1 MHLIL
6 SGTCLLFIALVTRTN
21 IVNYFCQIGL
31 LGLVELGWMETL
43 STIEMEEIDYQDYVE
58 SADKYGNI
66 YFRLPWEN

>member
-6 SGTCLLFIALVTRTN
+6 CGTCLLFIALVTRTN

-66 YFRLPWEN
+66 YFHLPC